1 MLRRESFIKVVA
13 IAIIAFALFLI
24 GMSSTAAQ
32 SNTGYISADVQ
43 LITIPGQYPDAVRM
57 CSSGQVYVFMSRPP
71 GMQTGRYY
79 HINNLYLMGSAPPGS
94 PAVGA
99 VSYCIGGCSGQFR
112 NGSYN
117 EITGCPG
124 SQPQP
129 PPAAPQVSFSVDQ
142 NNLMLGQCA
151 TLRWDVDNVRAVYL
165 DGQGVGG
172 HDSRLV
178 CPSSTTTYNL
188 RAVTNSGD
196 INRSVTIN
204 IRIPPPAIEFTV
216 DSSTLV
222 LGECATLRWA
232 LAYVSSMSLDGASI
246 SNPGAKQ
253 VCPASTTSY
262 TLHATSS
269 SGDINKTI
277 TINVQI
283 PPASLD
289 LRSDR
294 TRIQQ
299 GECVTLNWSAAN
311 VQILALDGASLNSN
325 SGSIRDC
332 PNATKTYNLRATS
345 RSGDLNRSI
354 TVNVVEPPPFID
366 FKAASSR
373 VYRDQCTVLTWLASN
388 AEQTFLN
395 GENLGSNTFFGSR
408 EICPSATTTY
418 EFKAVNSSGER
429 TQSVTIAVIEG
440 PAKPTPIPAQ
450 NNIFE
455 EGQCTW
461 WAFKKRSESGH
472 PIPIVE
478 GGYGKWDA
486 KNWATNAK
494 EQGLPVDQNPA
505 VGDVVVWP
513 PNTIVPDTD
522 GNPVQISFDAGH
534 VAYVEEVEV
543 HFEIQNGKPVPI
555 GYLLKISESN
565 GGCNRAQD
573 CKRNIWATTDAQ
585 FIH

>member
-1 MLRRESFIKVVA
+1 MLAHNAFSIAPKAKIRSIVFIFTFIF
-13 IAIIAFALFLI
+13 IAITQ
-24 GMSSTAAQ
+24 TAHATPTQ
-32 SNTGYISADVQ
+32 QVDESRSFDAVIVDRGYVFGARGARDCRTNQ
-43 LITIPGQYPDAVRM
+43 LIDLSDGNFGRQVQVGRTYHFENAWIFEGNPGQLFFLLSNSRGFRYWEI
-57 CSSGQVYVFMSRPP
+57 SGCPSV
-71 GMQTGRYY
+71 
-79 HINNLYLMGSAPPGS
+79 APP
-94 PAVGA
+94 
-99 VSYCIGGCSGQFR
+99 
-112 NGSYN
+112 
-117 EITGCPG
+117 
-124 SQPQP
+124 
-129 PPAAPQVSFSVDQ
+129 QVNFSVDQ
-142 NNLMLGQCA
+142 NNLMQGQCA
-151 TLRWDVDNVRAVYL
+151 TLHWDVDNVRAVYL
-165 DGQGVGG
+165 DGQGVSG
-172 HDSRLV
+172 HDSKYV
-178 CPSSTTTYNL
+178 CPQSTTTYNL

-216 DSSTLV
+216 DRSTIV
-222 LGECATLRWA
+222 LGECTTLRWA

-253 VCPASTTSY
+253 VCPTSTTTY

-269 SGDINKTI
+269 SGDINKMI

-289 LRSDR
+289 FRSDR
-294 TRIQQ
+294 TRIQR
-299 GECVTLNWSAAN
+299 GECVTFNWSAAN
-311 VQILALDGASLNSN
+311 VQTLALDGASLTSN
-325 SGSIRDC
+325 SGSMQDC

-395 GENLGSNTFFGSR
+395 GENLGRNTFFGSR

-440 PAKPTPIPAQ
+440 PAKPTPVPAQ

-543 HFEIQNGKPVPI
+543 HYEIQNGKPVPI

-573 CKRNIWATTDAQ
+573 CKRYIWATTDAQ